1 MLIDV
6 NSYIGH
12 WPFRR
17 LKGNTC
23 KEQIA
28 RMNAAGIDQAVL
40 FNLNGIFYKN
50 VQSANDELFEA
61 LKENSE
67 YRKRFIPFATINP
80 IYSGWKHDFEESVK
94 KQGVK
99 GIRLYPLYHGYELS
113 NPACIEL
120 AKMAKD
126 HNLPIAMALRMV
138 DSRPSSWLDISKEWA
153 LKDTLP
159 LIKAVPDAKYL
170 ILNLANN
177 SNFGAF
183 NKEELSLVRK
193 TQLLMDTSGRMVMEL
208 SDMMKNYGSD
218 KFAFGSHYP
227 ILDPVSGLLR
237 IEAMRPEEATKEE
250 REKLYYGNAKS
261 FLGL

>member
-6 NSYIGH
+6 NSYVGH
-12 WPFRR
+12 WPFIR
-17 LKGNTC
+17 LKGNTL
-23 KEQIA
+23 KEQLV
-28 RMNAAGIDQAVL
+28 RMDRAGITQSVV

-50 VQSANDELFEA
+50 VQSANEELHEGM
-61 LKENSE
+61 KESAA

-80 IYSGWKHDFEESVK
+80 IYSGWRRDFEDSITK
-94 KQGVK
+94 MGFK
-99 GIRLYPLYHGYELS
+99 GIRLYPLYHGYELT

-126 HNLPIAMALRMV
+126 HNVPIAMALRMV
-138 DSRPSSWLDISKEWA
+138 DSRTSSWLDINKEWA
-153 LKDTLP
+153 LKDVLP

-183 NKEELSLVRK
+183 NKEELAMVRSTK
-193 TQLLMDTSGRMVMEL
+193 LLMDTSGRMVMEL
-208 SDMMKNYGSD
+208 ADMVKNYGED

-227 ILDPVSGLLR
+227 LLDPDTGLLR
-237 IEAMRPEEATKEE
+237 IDALRPEEAT
-250 REKLYYGNAKS
+250 EKVKNLIYNGNAKS
-261 FLGL
+261 FFGL

>member
-23 KEQIA
+23 EEQIA
-28 RMNAAGIDQAVL
+28 RMNQYGIQTSVL

-50 VQSANDELFEA
+50 VQSANEELYEA
-61 LKENSE
+61 VQSKAE
-67 YRKRFIPFATINP
+67 YKKRFVPFATINP
-80 IYSGWKHDFEESVK
+80 IYSGWKRDFEDSVNK
-94 KQGVK
+94 LGMK
-99 GIRLYPLYHGYELS
+99 GIRLYPLYHGYELT

-120 AKMAKD
+120 AQMAQKRG
-126 HNLPIAMALRMV
+126 LPIAMSLRMV
-138 DSRPSSWLDISKEWA
+138 DSRPSSWLDIEKEWA

-159 LIKAVPDAKYL
+159 LIKAVPNGKYL

-183 NKEELSLVRK
+183 NKEELALIRSSDV
-193 TQLLMDTSGRMVMEL
+193 LMDTSGRMVMEL
-208 SDMMKNYGSD
+208 ADMAKNYGVD
-218 KFAFGSHYP
+218 KFSFGSHFP
-227 ILDPVSGLLR
+227 ILDPATGLLR
-237 IEAMRPEEATKEE
+237 IEAMRPGEISEADRLKISS
-250 REKLYYGNAKS
+250 GNAKR
-261 FLGL
+261 FLML

>member
-17 LKGNTC
+17 LKGNTF
-23 KEQIA
+23 KEQLE
-28 RMNAAGIDQAVL
+28 RMDAAGIQQAVV

-50 VQSANDELFEA
+50 VQSANDEIHEA
-61 LKENSE
+61 LKESSS

-94 KQGVK
+94 KQGMK
-99 GIRLYPLYHGYELS
+99 GIRLHPLYHGYDLT

-120 AKMAKD
+120 AKMAAAHD
-126 HNLPIAMALRMV
+126 IPIAMSLRMV

-153 LKDTLP
+153 LKDIVP
-159 LIKAVPDAKYL
+159 LLKAVPEGRYL

-183 NKEELSLVRK
+183 NKEELTVVRSSR
-193 TQLLMDTSGRMVMEL
+193 LLMDTSGRMVMEL
-208 SDMMKNYGSD
+208 GDMIRNYGKD

-227 ILDPVSGLLR
+227 ILDPVTGLLR
-237 IEAMRPEEATKEE
+237 IEALRPEEATEQE
-250 REKLYYGNAKS
+250 RELLYSGNARR
-261 FLGL
+261 FLNL

>member
-23 KEQIA
+23 KEQLA
-28 RMNAAGIDQAVL
+28 RMDAAGIEQAVL
-40 FNLNGIFYKN
+40 FNLNGVFYKN
-50 VQSANDELFEA
+50 VQSANDELYEA
-61 LKENSE
+61 LSENRT

-80 IYSGWKHDFEESVK
+80 IYSGWRDDFEVSVK
-94 KQGVK
+94 QQGAK
-99 GIRLYPLYHGYELS
+99 GIRLHPLYHGYELT
-113 NPACIEL
+113 NPNVIEL
-120 AKMAKD
+120 AQMARE
-126 HNLPIAMALRMV
+126 HNLPIAMSLRIV
-138 DSRPSSWLDISKEWA
+138 DHRPSSWMDIMKEWA
-153 LKDTLP
+153 LKDVLP

-183 NKEELSLVRK
+183 NKEELALIRSTK
-193 TQLLMDTSGRMVMEL
+193 ILMDTSGRMVMEL
-208 SDMMKNYGSD
+208 ADMMKNYGSN

-227 ILDPVSGLLR
+227 ILDPVTGLLR
-237 IEAMRPEEATKEE
+237 IETLRASEVTEKELE
-250 REKLYYGNAKS
+250 MLRNGNARS
-261 FLGL
+261 FLEL